1 MANLTEK
8 LRYSKGYVDESM
20 SVDTF
25 EDLLNIPT
33 GNRFNGLTVTV
44 LNLYNGMPADF
55 WLVGGTA
62 TKRWK
67 LKSLPQVDSKSDLD
81 NIKEICVFSNLQGN
95 FPLIDDGFVASTK
108 SGDLYSFSSN
118 GWELYSSGGGEP
130 GSVGPT
136 GPTGPTGL
144 RGPTGEKGSTGP
156 TGPTGKN
163 GPTGPTGPTGS
174 KGDTGPTGPTG
185 KTGNTGPTGP
195 TGSKGDTGPTGP
207 TGKTGNIGPTG
218 PTGADGAVGPTGAD
232 GAVGPTGADGAVG
245 PTGPTGPKGEDGTS
259 VKILG
264 TLESEE
270 DLPSTGENGDG
281 YIIHG
286 DLWVYNN
293 GNWTNVGPIIGPQ
306 GPTGADGAVG
316 PTGAD
321 GAVGPTGADG
331 AVGPTGADGPQG
343 PTGAD
348 GAVGPTG
355 ADGPQGPTGADG
367 AVGPTGADGPQ
378 GPTGPT
384 GPKGE
389 DGTSVKILG
398 TLESETDLPSTGENG
413 DGYIINGDLWVYNN
427 GDWTNVGPIVG
438 PQGPTGADGAVGP
451 TGADGPQGPTG
462 ADGAV
467 GPTGADGA
475 VGPTGADGAVGPTG
489 ADGAVGPTGADGA
502 VGPTGADG
510 PQGPTGADGAV
521 GPTGADGAVGP
532 TGADGPQGPTGAD
545 GPQGPTGADGAV
557 GPTGAD
563 GPQGP
568 TGADGPQGPTG
579 ADGAVGPT
587 GADGPQGPTGA
598 DGAVGPTGA
607 DGPQGPTGADG
618 AVGPTGAD
626 GAVGPTGADG
636 AVGPTGADGA
646 VGPTGADGAVGPT
659 GADGP
664 QGPTGEIGPTGP
676 TGPKGEDASA
686 EITQDIM
693 VAGTP
698 LANLCGQSWPTDSGW
713 TDSQGNNIIPSGAT
727 LEDILIKLFSN
738 ETWYDPTI
746 IYGWNNNITKAP
758 TVYIGLSQGGNINSN
773 TSVEAGTVVYFNGAT
788 ANTSN
793 VTYNVHSSGCVNGYK
808 KFENGT
814 HIDGDYSRTYT
825 CVTSGDYELS
835 ADAVGFKSDLNGT
848 SSFYIATPSPN
859 TNIPADSTQMY
870 ANDGSNYI
878 IVEQSGLTYNPVAS
892 GDFESFVL
900 YATSNMGHYSNEYSE
915 DVNYLY
921 YENLSATAHGTKN
934 SYTVTGYRKYFYG
947 LLDEEIAATG
957 INSSIIRGLTGSNGP
972 ANGNEWT
979 LNIVAGKAQV
989 VIAVPASQYTKI
1001 EIFQVS
1007 INDYIQDLPAASLR
1021 RVMVAG
1027 ANGYKP
1033 VEYVVWSYAPAAP
1046 FPANDTYKIKFK
1058 N

>member
-20 SVDTF
+20 SVSTF
-25 EDLLNIPT
+25 NELLDIPT
-33 GNRFNGLTVTV
+33 GNRFVGLTVTV
-44 LNLYNGMPADF
+44 LNFYNGMPSDF

-62 TKRWK
+62 KKNWK
-67 LKSLPQVDSKSDLD
+67 LKSLPQVDSKTDLD
-81 NIKEICVFSNLQGN
+81 NIKEICVFSNIQGD

-108 SGDLYSFSSN
+108 DGDLYSFKSS

-130 GSVGPT
+130 GSIGPT

-144 RGPTGEKGSTGP
+144 RGPTGADGAVGP
-156 TGPTGKN
+156 TGADGPQ
-163 GPTGPTGPTGS
+163 GPTGADGPQGPTGVD
-174 KGDTGPTGPTG
+174 GAMGPTGADG
-185 KTGNTGPTGP
+185 AVGPTGAD
-195 TGSKGDTGPTGP
+195 GAM
-207 TGKTGNIGPTG
+207 G

-232 GAVGPTGADGAVG
+232 GAVGPTGADGAM
-245 PTGPTGPKGEDGTS
+245 
-259 VKILG
+259 
-264 TLESEE
+264 
-270 DLPSTGENGDG
+270 
-281 YIIHG
+281 
-286 DLWVYNN
+286 
-293 GNWTNVGPIIGPQ
+293 
-306 GPTGADGAVG
+306 
-316 PTGAD
+316 
-321 GAVGPTGADG
+321 
-331 AVGPTGADGPQG
+331 
-343 PTGAD
+343 
-348 GAVGPTG
+348 
-355 ADGPQGPTGADG
+355 
-367 AVGPTGADGPQ
+367 
-378 GPTGPT
+378 
-384 GPKGE
+384 
-389 DGTSVKILG
+389 
-398 TLESETDLPSTGENG
+398 
-413 DGYIINGDLWVYNN
+413 
-427 GDWTNVGPIVG
+427 
-438 PQGPTGADGAVGP
+438 
-451 TGADGPQGPTG
+451 
-462 ADGAV
+462 
-467 GPTGADGA
+467 
-475 VGPTGADGAVGPTG
+475 GPTG

-532 TGADGPQGPTGAD
+532 TGADGAM
-545 GPQGPTGADGAV
+545 GPTGADGAM
-557 GPTGAD
+557 
-563 GPQGP
+563 GP

-598 DGAVGPTGA
+598 DGAM
-607 DGPQGPTGADG
+607 
-618 AVGPTGAD
+618 
-626 GAVGPTGADG
+626 
-636 AVGPTGADGA
+636 
-646 VGPTGADGAVGPT
+646 
-659 GADGP
+659 
-664 QGPTGEIGPTGP
+664 GPTGP

-686 EITQDIM
+686 AITQDIM

-698 LANLCGQSWPTDSGW
+698 LANLCGQSWPTDSEW
-713 TDSQGNNIIPSGAT
+713 TDSQGNNIIPSGST

-746 IYGWNNNITKAP
+746 VYGWNNNISKVP
-758 TVYIGLSQGGNINSN
+758 TVYIGLSQGNNINSN
-773 TSVEAGTVVYFNGAT
+773 TSVEAGTAVYFNGAT

-814 HIDGDYSRTYT
+814 HIDGDYSKTYT
-825 CVTSGDYELS
+825 CVKTGDYELD
-835 ADAVGFKSDLNGT
+835 AYAVGFKSDLNGT

-859 TNIPADSTQMY
+859 TNIPADATQMY

-878 IVEQSGLTYNPVAS
+878 VVEQSGATYNPVSSA
-892 GDFESFVL
+892 DFESFVL
-900 YATSNMGHYSNEYSE
+900 YAASNMGHYSNEYSE
-915 DVNYLY
+915 DVNYLF

-947 LLDEEIAATG
+947 LLDTEISATS
-957 INSSIIRGLTGSNGP
+957 INSNIIRGLTGSNGP

-1046 FPANDTYKIKFK
+1046 FPANDTYRIKFK

>member
-1 MANLTEK
+1 
-8 LRYSKGYVDESM
+8 
-20 SVDTF
+20 
-25 EDLLNIPT
+25 
-33 GNRFNGLTVTV
+33 
-44 LNLYNGMPADF
+44 
-55 WLVGGTA
+55 
-62 TKRWK
+62 
-67 LKSLPQVDSKSDLD
+67 
-81 NIKEICVFSNLQGN
+81 
-95 FPLIDDGFVASTK
+95 
-108 SGDLYSFSSN
+108 
-118 GWELYSSGGGEP
+118 
-130 GSVGPT
+130 
-136 GPTGPTGL
+136 
-144 RGPTGEKGSTGP
+144 
-156 TGPTGKN
+156 
-163 GPTGPTGPTGS
+163 
-174 KGDTGPTGPTG
+174 
-185 KTGNTGPTGP
+185 
-195 TGSKGDTGPTGP
+195 
-207 TGKTGNIGPTG
+207 
-218 PTGADGAVGPTGAD
+218 
-232 GAVGPTGADGAVG
+232 
-245 PTGPTGPKGEDGTS
+245 
-259 VKILG
+259 
-264 TLESEE
+264 
-270 DLPSTGENGDG
+270 
-281 YIIHG
+281 
-286 DLWVYNN
+286 
-293 GNWTNVGPIIGPQ
+293 
-306 GPTGADGAVG
+306 
-316 PTGAD
+316 
-321 GAVGPTGADG
+321 
-331 AVGPTGADGPQG
+331 
-343 PTGAD
+343 
-348 GAVGPTG
+348 
-355 ADGPQGPTGADG
+355 
-367 AVGPTGADGPQ
+367 
-378 GPTGPT
+378 
-384 GPKGE
+384 
-389 DGTSVKILG
+389 
-398 TLESETDLPSTGENG
+398 
-413 DGYIINGDLWVYNN
+413 
-427 GDWTNVGPIVG
+427 
-438 PQGPTGADGAVGP
+438 
-451 TGADGPQGPTG
+451 
-462 ADGAV
+462 
-467 GPTGADGA
+467 
-475 VGPTGADGAVGPTG
+475 
-489 ADGAVGPTGADGA
+489 
-502 VGPTGADG
+502 
-510 PQGPTGADGAV
+510 
-521 GPTGADGAVGP
+521 
-532 TGADGPQGPTGAD
+532 
-545 GPQGPTGADGAV
+545 
-557 GPTGAD
+557 
-563 GPQGP
+563 
-568 TGADGPQGPTG
+568 
-579 ADGAVGPT
+579 
-587 GADGPQGPTGA
+587 
-598 DGAVGPTGA
+598 
-607 DGPQGPTGADG
+607 
-618 AVGPTGAD
+618 
-626 GAVGPTGADG
+626 
-636 AVGPTGADGA
+636 
-646 VGPTGADGAVGPT
+646 
-659 GADGP
+659 
-664 QGPTGEIGPTGP
+664 
-676 TGPKGEDASA
+676 
-686 EITQDIM
+686 M